1 MDEEQKKELTISDIK
16 KMSSKEIND
25 NWEQV
30 KKVLE
35 KIKE

>member
-1 MDEEQKKELTISDIK
+1 MDEEQKKDLTLSDIK

-25 NWEQV
+25 NWDRV

-35 KIKE
+35 NIKE